1 MTRPL
6 RDMFSGALIA
16 AGVGVSAVAVV
27 GMALTASATPM
38 VGIVLQSG
46 GSHETQQPA
55 ASDATAPDAT
65 APDTYEEALD
75 RTVDTRIAD
84 ARAVI
89 DTDRER
95 AAFAALQE
103 QCMAD
108 AGFDWWDA
116 ERGSDPW
123 WTADK
128 SLDEQMA
135 VYTAL
140 HGEQVHGEQLRGQG
154 ASEYR
159 WELAGCYGYA
169 LHETGNDDNH

>member
-6 RDMFSGALIA
+6 RAALSGALIA

-46 GSHETQQPA
+46 GSQEAQQPA
-55 ASDATAPDAT
+55 ASSGGLDASAPDA
-65 APDTYEEALD
+65 YEEALD
-75 RTVDTRIAD
+75 RSIDPRTGD

-95 AAFAALQE
+95 ATFATLQE
-103 QCMAD
+103 ECMAE

-123 WTADK
+123 WTAGM
-128 SLDEQMA
+128 SVEEQMA

-140 HGEQVHGEQLRGQG
+140 HGDQTRGQG
-154 ASEYR
+154 ESEYH

-169 LHETGNDDNH
+169 LHETGNDDNN

>member
-1 MTRPL
+1 MTRL
-6 RDMFSGALIA
+6 RAVLSGALIA

-46 GSHETQQPA
+46 GSHAAEQPS
-55 ASDATAPDAT
+55 ASGEIELDSSVPGGA

-75 RTVDTRIAD
+75 RSFDPRTAD

-95 AAFAALQE
+95 AIFAALQDE
-103 QCMAD
+103 CMAD

-116 ERGSDPW
+116 ERGNDSW

-135 VYTAL
+135 VYAAL
-140 HGEQVHGEQLRGQG
+140 HGEPIPGQG
-154 ASEYR
+154 DSEYR

-169 LHETGNDDNH
+169 LHETGNDENH

>member
-6 RDMFSGALIA
+6 RAMLSGALVA

-46 GSHETQQPA
+46 GSHAAQQPA
-55 ASDATAPDAT
+55 ASGRLDLDATGTDS
-65 APDTYEEALD
+65 YEEALD
-75 RTVDTRIAD
+75 RIIDPRTAD
-84 ARAVI
+84 SRAVI

-95 AAFAALQE
+95 AAFTALQE
-103 QCMAD
+103 ECMAD
-108 AGFDWWDA
+108 AGFAWWDA

-123 WTADK
+123 WTADMN
-128 SLDEQMA
+128 LDEQMA
-135 VYTAL
+135 VYAAL
-140 HGEQVHGEQLRGQG
+140 HGEQIQGQG
-154 ASEYR
+154 GGSEYR

>member
-6 RDMFSGALIA
+6 RAALSGALIA

-46 GSHETQQPA
+46 GSQEAQQPA
-55 ASDATAPDAT
+55 ASSGGLDAS

-75 RTVDTRIAD
+75 RTVDPRTGD

-95 AAFAALQE
+95 AVFAALQND
-103 QCMAD
+103 CMAD

-116 ERGSDPW
+116 GRGSDPW
-123 WTADK
+123 WAAGK
-128 SLDEQMA
+128 SIEEQAA

-140 HGEQVHGEQLRGQG
+140 HGSQLQERGG
-154 ASEYR
+154 GSEYR
-159 WELAGCYGYA
+159 WELAGCYGFA

>member
-6 RDMFSGALIA
+6 RAILSGALIA

-38 VGIVLQSG
+38 VGIVLQAG
-46 GSHETQQPA
+46 VGDQQPA
-55 ASDATAPDAT
+55 ASVDTPPDGTASD
-65 APDTYEEALD
+65 DYEEALD
-75 RTVDTRIAD
+75 RSFDPRTAD

-95 AAFAALQE
+95 ALFAALQDE
-103 QCMAD
+103 CMAD

-116 ERGSDPW
+116 GRGNDPW

-135 VYTAL
+135 VYAAL
-140 HGEQVHGEQLRGQG
+140 HGEPAPGQG
-154 ASEYR
+154 GSEYR
-159 WELAGCYGYA
+159 WDLAGCYGYA